1 MVGAHREYSVA
12 RGSPSEDRRT
22 RSPRPNSHDHTRAGA
37 LKKLIL
43 TSSDGSPNVDMIE
56 KIPFPREDDDGSTVP
71 VEVKSNGERFCETIL
86 TILSTLIEALD
97 SERTLLRC
105 PPRPIKVNQGLVY
118 SASSLATIDLGG
130 CRVLRSSLHSSALMG
145 CCVRSMVSTAKRA
158 YPRGTEMTAEPL

>member
-1 MVGAHREYSVA
+1 MG
-12 RGSPSEDRRT
+12 GM
-22 RSPRPNSHDHTRAGA
+22 
-37 LKKLIL
+37 K
-43 TSSDGSPNVDMIE
+43 

-71 VEVKSNGERFCETIL
+71 VEVKSNGERSCETIL

-130 CRVLRSSLHSSALMG
+130 CRVLRSSLYSSALMG